1 MLPEHNYLHEE
12 KALLISLAKSDRHAF
27 DVIYHRYSKELFIK
41 AYHKIGVREICEDII
56 QDTFTN
62 LWVKREQLIIRQS
75 LGAWLHGTLD
85 NKIIDYYRQ
94 ATLRLKHLDQLIEL
108 LDRPEVSPA
117 DKVASKEQELTLH
130 GYIAGL
136 SEKMRDIFMLSRYEQ
151 LSTDEISQK
160 LSLSNQTV
168 RNQISK
174 ALKILRAKMSN
185 EGPDTGSREIHQA
198 S

>member
-1 MLPEHNYLHEE
+1 MSPEHNYLHEE
-12 KALLISLAKSDRHAF
+12 KTLLLSLAKSDRRAF
-27 DVIYHRYSKELFIK
+27 DVIYYRYSRELFIK
-41 AYHKIGVREICEDII
+41 AYHKIGVKEICEDII

-62 LWVKREQLIIRQS
+62 LWVKREHLVIRQS
-75 LGAWLHGTLD
+75 LGAYLHGTLD

-94 ATLRLKHLDQLIEL
+94 ATLRLKHIDQLIEL
-108 LDRPEVSPA
+108 LDQPEASPA
-117 DKVASKEQELTLH
+117 DRVASKEQELTLH

-185 EGPDTGSREIHQA
+185 ERPETNASEAHQV